1 MASANAS
8 PRQLRSAALESPLG
22 HFTRHQLEMDCGS
35 PGCRRARRYA
45 MSDLAGVYGR
55 DTLLSQAVRRLR
67 CQECGS
73 APVSVVLLHPIGLRK
88 PVMVRVPL
96 KGPSLAR

>member
-1 MASANAS
+1 
-8 PRQLRSAALESPLG
+8 
-22 HFTRHQLEMDCGS
+22 MDCGK
-35 PGCRRARRYA
+35 PACRRARRYS

-55 DTLLSQAVRRLR
+55 DTLLSQVVRRLR

-96 KGPSLAR
+96 KGPEKTD